1 MIITSTVEATPYTS
15 RWFQTQNGL
24 HSAPNLKVPLVMY
37 EFVINKKIICKV
49 TLTVSTHTRITTR
62 ISKIGYVVT
71 NRCHQFSKTINC
83 SSVCFECGLF
93 DD

>member
-37 EFVINKKIICKV
+37 EFVINKKNHLQGHINSFNSH
-49 TLTVSTHTRITTR
+49 TYNNTH
-62 ISKIGYVVT
+62 K
-71 NRCHQFSKTINC
+71 
-83 SSVCFECGLF
+83 
-93 DD
+93 